1 MLLASNSL
9 NPSDD
14 DLLDNQ
20 YLDNVNQWS
29 SQIDLRKDLWKYLE
43 ITTSSIKEWKNTFIN
58 KVCSALNLFIRIS
71 RFILV

>member
-14 DLLDNQ
+14 DLSDNQ
-20 YLDNVNQWS
+20 QLENINQWS

-58 KVCSALNLFIRIS
+58 KVSFLRVCF
-71 RFILV
+71 FY